1 MSSTQTETSTI
12 PMPSSPSQ
20 NPPEL
25 TVISRIGSIPL
36 ISSSLEIVNGTLS
49 TNAYTRSPYT
59 RALGLSNSAYKLTEP
74 LQAQLAPL
82 IVRADSYANLAVDAV
97 QKRYPNAFTA
107 TPEDVMGY
115 VQNRQKDVGEYVRE
129 RRESAGAIAQNIDK
143 KFTPIVDYL
152 EVAVNRI
159 DSNAKENSASV
170 DKDVQSQISQY
181 SRALELSTR
190 LRDQLQF
197 YSNEQ
202 MKQLQAH
209 SVLVQS
215 ATETARSLSATASSS
230 LSNAQAKLHTVS
242 ENMIAELGK
251 LQAQAASLSAS
262 LQATASKTLKDPT
275 AQFPPQIQQRYIE
288 VTSVLHA
295 QASAA
300 SATYADLSNNLAS
313 TVSEL
318 RSIMAAENVSMNEKA
333 TRVTHEVS
341 VKVQPLLEV
350 LSRTV
355 QQALGGLSASQTSMP
370 TTNGANGHAN

>member
-12 PMPSSPSQ
+12 PMPSPPSTD
-20 NPPEL
+20 PPEF
-25 TVISRIGSIPL
+25 TVISRISSIPL
-36 ISSSLEIVNGTLS
+36 ISSSLDIVNGTLS

-59 RALGLSNSAYKLTEP
+59 KALGLSNSAYKFTEP
-74 LQAQLAPL
+74 LQAHLAPL
-82 IVRADSYANLAVDAV
+82 IIRADSYANLAVDAV

-159 DSNAKENSASV
+159 DSNAKENGAPG
-170 DKDVQSQISQY
+170 DKHDQVSQY
-181 SRALELSTR
+181 SRALELSVR

-209 SVLVQS
+209 SVLVQR
-215 ATETARSLSATASSS
+215 ATETARSLGATASSS
-230 LSNAQAKLHTVS
+230 LSNAQAKLHAVS
-242 ENMIAELGK
+242 DNMIAELGK
-251 LQAQAASLSAS
+251 LQAQASALSAS
-262 LQATASKTLKDPT
+262 LQASASQTLKDPA
-275 AQFPPQIQQRYIE
+275 AQLPPQIQQRYAE
-288 VTSVLHA
+288 LTSALHA
-295 QASAA
+295 QASTA

-313 TVSEL
+313 TVTEL
-318 RSIMAAENVSMNEKA
+318 RGIMAAENVSMQEKA

-341 VKVQPLLEV
+341 ARVQPLLEV
-350 LSRTV
+350 LNRTV
-355 QQALGGLSASQTSMP
+355 QQAMGRTAAPEMSPP
-370 TTNGANGHAN
+370 TMNGVNGHTS

>member
-12 PMPSSPSQ
+12 PMPSPPSQ

-25 TVISRIGSIPL
+25 TVISRISSIPL
-36 ISSSLEIVNGTLS
+36 ISSSLEIVNDTLS

-170 DKDVQSQISQY
+170 DNDVQSQISQY

-262 LQATASKTLKDPT
+262 LQATASKTLKDP
-275 AQFPPQIQQRYIE
+275 IRK
-288 VTSVLHA
+288 TSK
-295 QASAA
+295 
-300 SATYADLSNNLAS
+300 
-313 TVSEL
+313 
-318 RSIMAAENVSMNEKA
+318 R
-333 TRVTHEVS
+333 
-341 VKVQPLLEV
+341 
-350 LSRTV
+350 
-355 QQALGGLSASQTSMP
+355 
-370 TTNGANGHAN
+370 